1 MKSIFQI
8 NEAAK
13 FVSNRISSAP
23 RTGVILGSGLGGLV
37 SALKESMSIRYADI
51 PHFPVSTVVGHRGE
65 LIVGE
70 LNRVP
75 VWVLNGRFH
84 YYEGYDLDDV
94 VFPLRVLRA
103 LGLERIIITNA
114 AGGLNPSFEAG
125 DIMLI
130 EDIISLMPA
139 NPLRGK
145 NLDEFGPR
153 FPDMSEPFC
162 STWMKQAIGEAE
174 NQNINLRKGTYVG
187 LTGPKL
193 ETKAEINY
201 CRLIGGDAVGMSTV
215 SEVIAANHMGIKVLG
230 FSVITNESI
239 PKVKKEFTHE
249 EVVDVANKAG
259 ATLAKLIKRVL

>member
-1 MKSIFQI
+1 MKSISQI
-8 NEAAK
+8 KEAAA
-13 FVSNRISSAP
+13 FVSERINLAP
-23 RTGVILGSGLGGLV
+23 STGIILGSGLGGLV
-37 SALKESMSIRYADI
+37 GSLRDSMSIRYADI

-70 LNRVP
+70 LNRVL

-139 NPLRGK
+139 NPLRGR

-162 STWMKQAIGEAE
+162 LDWVQKALQEAE
-174 NQNINLRKGTYVG
+174 SQGIHLRKGTYIG

-215 SEVIAANHMGIKVLG
+215 SEVIAANYMRIKVLG

-249 EVVDVANKAG
+249 EVVEVANKAG
-259 ATLAKLIKRVL
+259 ATLARLIKRVL